1 MEELKKCPFCGGEAS
16 LKVNHGF
23 REEVISAFVYCEECG
38 AATRSCA
45 LESTARGKWN
55 RRVEE

>member
-23 REEVISAFVYCEECG
+23 GEEVISAFVYCEECG
-38 AATRSCA
+38 VATRNCA
-45 LESTARGKWN
+45 LEATARGN
-55 RRVEE
+55 VE

>member
-1 MEELKKCPFCGGEAS
+1 MEELKKCPFCGGEAI

-23 REEVISAFVYCEECG
+23 NREVISAFAYCEECG
-38 AATRSCA
+38 ANTRSYA
-45 LESTARGKWN
+45 LGKTAQEAWN